1 MLDCVIIRAT
11 PTIMPDSRSARRTQR
26 PRDVETIRNLLRSGE
41 GARSLQCIGDRW
53 SFLLLR
59 DAFLGVRRFEDL
71 RRLTGASRGT
81 LTARLNALVEQGILY
96 RSPYGNTPS
105 RFEYRLTEKGLAF
118 YPIALCLWIW
128 ENRWGGEFGLP
139 PRLLHLRCGKTLN
152 PVMTCGHC
160 RGEIDPHEVEFE
172 PGPGAQRYAAASRAT
187 RRRQGPP
194 TSPGDGVDTTMFHS
208 VDTVGDR
215 WTALLVAA
223 LFFGLHRYDDI
234 NAALG
239 IATNILAD
247 RLRRL
252 LAAGV
257 IEQHLYQDRPPRY
270 EYRLTAKGWDLFPF
284 TIALHDWG
292 SHWIPSP
299 HGPGLK
305 LRHAPCGHRL
315 RGVMTCGACQAPI
328 EPQNVTVRGATRWAT
343 ARREPPAGKKP
354 ARRSAR
360 APTPAPGAARR

>member
-1 MLDCVIIRAT
+1 MRRA
-11 PTIMPDSRSARRTQR
+11 
-26 PRDVETIRNLLRSGE
+26 PRGRDIETIKFLLRSGE
-41 GARSLQCIGDRW
+41 GARALQSVGDRW

-96 RSPYGNTPS
+96 RSPYGNAPS
-105 RFEYRLTEKGLAF
+105 RLEYRLTDKGLAF
-118 YPIALCLWIW
+118 YPVALCMWTW

-139 PRLLHLRCGKTLN
+139 PRLVHASCGKSLN
-152 PVMTCGHC
+152 PVLACSHC
-160 RGEIDPHEVEFE
+160 DARVDAHDVEFE
-172 PGPGAQRYAAASRAT
+172 PGPGAPHYAAASRTT
-187 RRRQGPP
+187 RRRQ
-194 TSPGDGVDTTMFHS
+194 SPANALGDGVDTTMFHS

-234 NAALG
+234 SAALG

-257 IEQHLYQDRPPRY
+257 IEQHLYQERPPRY
-270 EYRLTAKGWDLFPF
+270 EYRMTAKGWDLFPF

-292 SHWIPSP
+292 SRWIASP

-305 LRHAPCGHRL
+305 LRHRPCDHRL
-315 RGVMTCGACQAPI
+315 RGKMVCGSCGQAI
-328 EPQNVTVRGATRWAT
+328 EPHEVQIRGATRWA
-343 ARREPPAGKKP
+343 ARRERHGPKIP
-354 ARRSAR
+354 RAR
-360 APTPAPGAARR
+360 AKR

>member
-1 MLDCVIIRAT
+1 
-11 PTIMPDSRSARRTQR
+11 MPDSRFTRRFTR
-26 PRDVETIRNLLRSGE
+26 ARDVQTIRHLLRSGE
-41 GARSLQCIGDRW
+41 GARALQCIGDRW

-96 RSPYGNTPS
+96 RSPYGNAPS
-105 RFEYRLTEKGLAF
+105 RLEYRLTEKGLAF

-139 PRLLHLRCGKTLN
+139 PSLVHARCGKVLK

-160 RGEIDPHEVEFE
+160 QTAVQPQQVEFE
-172 PGPGAQRYAAASRAT
+172 PGPGAEHYANGGSSAT

-194 TSPGDGVDTTMFHS
+194 TTPGDGVDTTMFHS

-234 NAALG
+234 SAALG

-257 IEQHLYQDRPPRY
+257 IEQHLYQDRPPRH

-284 TIALHDWG
+284 TVALHDWG
-292 SHWIPSP
+292 SHWVPSP

-305 LRHAPCGHRL
+305 LRHTPCGHRL
-315 RGVMTCGACQAPI
+315 RGVMICGACEAPI
-328 EPQNVTVRGATRWAT
+328 EPHEVEIRGATRWA
-343 ARREPPAGKKP
+343 ARRERPGKK
-354 ARRSAR
+354 ARSRTAR
-360 APTPAPGAARR
+360 HK